1 MKESTLVVLLVAGM
15 AMAFALGIWI
25 GLGYP
30 GLYDKYE
37 LTGRAS
43 RRSPFEML
51 VDRIV
56 SAFGGKRRRPPKAGG
71 QRKFLKSRR
80 RPPRGWGR

>member
-1 MKESTLVVLLVAGM
+1 MKESTLIILLVAGM
-15 AMAFALGIWI
+15 AMALALGIWI

-43 RRSPFEML
+43 RRSPFEVL
-51 VDRIV
+51 VDRVV
-56 SAFGGKRRRPPKAGG
+56 SAFGGKRRRPPPAGG
-71 QRKFLKSRR
+71 ERKFLKSRR

>member
-1 MKESTLVVLLVAGM
+1 MKESTLVTLLVAGM
-15 AMAFALGIWI
+15 AMALALGIWI

-43 RRSPFEML
+43 RRSPFDML
-51 VDRIV
+51 VDRVV
-56 SAFGGKRRRPPKAGG
+56 SAFGGKRRRPPPAGG
-71 QRKFLKSRR
+71 QRKFLKGR
-80 RPPRGWGR
+80 RPPRGGGR